1 MNSGNNKGENMTGE
15 LFKVS
20 IIATGIKKRCRK
32 VERHHLSM
40 GYIPYNNGTFDQA
53 ELENRAKDFVSENM
67 KSVVGKP
74 EVSLNHVERKNDSYG
89 TIETWNM
96 FSDKHKRFVIQTS
109 LENELQ

>member
-1 MNSGNNKGENMTGE
+1 MTGE

-20 IIATGIKKRCRK
+20 IIATGVKKRCRK

-53 ELENRAKDFVSENM
+53 ELENRARDFVSENM

-74 EVSLNHVERKNDSYG
+74 EVSLNFIIREKDNFG
-89 TIETWNM
+89 TIEKWEM